1 MLKHLQINNYAL
13 IDSLSIE
20 LGEGFTV
27 ITGETGAGKSILLG
41 ALSLVLGQRADTRV
55 LSNPGKKCIIEAGF
69 LTNRETFASLFE
81 AHQLDFEPETLVRRE
96 ITPQGKSRAFVND
109 TPVTLQVMRE
119 VTGKLIDIH
128 SQHQNLLLGETP
140 FQFDVL
146 DGFAQSLEIRNAFE
160 GLYREWVKARQEL
173 RELQERE
180 KRSAADQDYFR
191 FQYEELEKAGLHPGE
206 AGEWEEEL
214 SRLRNGE
221 SIKLGLEK
229 TAYLLDGS
237 EVNVLGL
244 LNDAI
249 REMKPLDQ
257 YGKDLG
263 ELAERLGT
271 MSIEVRDIDREIRK
285 LSESIV
291 YDQERIRDLEQKTDL
306 LNKLLLKH
314 HVQDVESLVR
324 LRDEYLEKIQAAE
337 SITGQIAEMG
347 DHCFRLEQMMLKKAG
362 ELSVARKQ
370 AAPGME
376 RDVQLLLQELGM
388 PAARFRISLTKADS
402 PGPHGTDRLEFLFS
416 ANPGNAPME
425 ISRIA
430 SGGELSRLMLSI
442 KSLISKKNLLSSIVF
457 DEIDTGISGE
467 IGGKIGG
474 ILYKI
479 SGNMQVIAIT
489 HLPQIAA
496 RGNSHFQ
503 VYKTVEEGRT
513 VTRIKRLEKD
523 ERSLEIA
530 KMLGGDTPSHS
541 MVRTAEELMGSN
553 VKP

>member
-1 MLKHLQINNYAL
+1 MLKYLQINNYAL

-55 LSNPGKKCIIEAGF
+55 LSKPDKKCIIEAGF
-69 LTNRETFASLFE
+69 FTDRETFVPLFE
-81 AHQLDFEPETLVRRE
+81 AHQLDFEPETLIRRE
-96 ITPQGKSRAFVND
+96 ITPQGKSRAFIND

-140 FQFDVL
+140 FQFEVL
-146 DGFAQSLEIRNAFE
+146 DGFAQSLEIRYAFG
-160 GLYREWVKARQEL
+160 GLYRQWVKARQEL

-180 KRSAADQDYFR
+180 KRSAEDQDYFR
-191 FQYEELEKAGLHPGE
+191 FQYEELEKAGLDPGE

-237 EVNVLGL
+237 ELNVLGL
-244 LNDAI
+244 LNEAI

-271 MSIEVRDIDREIRK
+271 ISIEIRDIDREIRK

-291 YDQERIRDLEQKTDL
+291 YDQDRIRDLEQKTDL

-337 SITGQIAEMG
+337 SISGQIAVMG
-347 DHCFRLEQMMLKKAG
+347 DHCLRLERMMLEKAV
-362 ELSVARKQ
+362 ELSVARKE
-370 AAPGME
+370 AAPDME
-376 RDVQLLLQELGM
+376 REVQLLLQELGM
-388 PAARFRISLTKADS
+388 PAARFRISLANSDS
-402 PGPHGTDRLEFLFS
+402 PGPNGTDSLEFLFS

-442 KSLISKKNLLSSIVF
+442 KSLISTKNLLSSIVF

-467 IGGKIGG
+467 IGGKIGS

-503 VYKTVEEGRT
+503 VYKTVEGGKT
-513 VTRIKRLEKD
+513 ATRIKRLEKD

-530 KMLGGDTPSHS
+530 KMLGGDAPSHS
-541 MVRTAEELMGSN
+541 MVRTAEELMRTN